1 MRLKKVL
8 VEVGNLP
15 AYWFIVEKN
24 VAKSPVWSSCVK
36 IGKSIISATR
46 TRL

>member
-15 AYWFIVEKN
+15 AYWFIVEKC
-24 VAKSPVWSSCVK
+24 CV
-36 IGKSIISATR
+36 IAGLVFMR
-46 TRL
+46 QNQEVDYF